1 MEEKNFDCVLETG
14 DWRESAA
21 IVGSIKYF
29 KFLER
34 KGIAD
39 KDEMYEVCDDELR
52 YSSKY
57 INEEEYLLF
66 VEDHFKDAMHHK
78 VVEDILLNDE
88 ISEEQVNLV
97 NDKLKAN
104 KAMQNVFGKIKYE
117 EDNKEKILELI
128 EKNRLKLI
136 KETYLKGKSLYPNF
150 ANENLL
156 FSKENKVCR
165 LINYCA
171 DIGKKGKSLG
181 YYWDNNTF
189 EFKDKSIYDFIPFA
203 FSKSYDGFF
212 INNNISIKELEKSN
226 LFIEKSDNPRTT
238 LFGNMKESAEYIGF
252 DVEVIVKN
260 RDKNYYETLYIREK
274 AIEIF
279 KKSDEFDYKGIKFWY
294 RDDEKNPKYME
305 KEIVDR
311 ILNGIRMDSII
322 EMLFKSKN
330 NHSYNIKTLISIN
343 NLIYEG
349 GSEMNKKMMSA
360 YGAAKKVRENLK
372 NQENKINS
380 YKQKLIS
387 AVTFKDKDRF
397 CEILLQLSSFSGVTF
412 DFAYDL
418 FEDFEE
424 NKNLAYTFINALG
437 MPNNKENGGEK

>member
-29 KFLER
+29 KFLEG

-39 KDEMYEVCDDELR
+39 KDEMYEVYDDELR

-66 VEDHFKDAMHHK
+66 VEKHFKDAMHHK

-349 GSEMNKKMMSA
+349 GSDMNKKMMSA
-360 YGAAKKVRENLK
+360 YGAAKEVRENLK

-412 DFAYDL
+412 NFAYDL

-437 MPNNKENGGEK
+437 KPNNKENGGEK